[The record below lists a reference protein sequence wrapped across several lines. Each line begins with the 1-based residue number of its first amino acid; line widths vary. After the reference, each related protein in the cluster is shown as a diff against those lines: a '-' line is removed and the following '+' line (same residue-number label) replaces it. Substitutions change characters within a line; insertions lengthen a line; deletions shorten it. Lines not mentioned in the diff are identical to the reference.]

1 MKTIWLLEA
10 VGHVDDLRGHLG
22 DGEYFQPPEIRTN
35 LLKLHGLAM
44 DVVNNGWDSQLGE
57 MAELAVELEMQTL
70 EMMQSL
76 ETLHQVLS
84 KLTDLLPEDAFNVDD

>member
-1 MKTIWLLEA
+1 
-10 VGHVDDLRGHLG
+10 
-22 DGEYFQPPEIRTN
+22 
-35 LLKLHGLAM
+35 M